1 MMQQSGVKWRLAQWL
16 EYKWW
21 QNYLRKKSVTEYLD
35 IKSSYWNKIL
45 DTIAPYVPLPG
56 NQKIMDAGCGPAGIF
71 MVLKENE
78 VIAVDPLLD
87 KYKSL
92 PHFNIV
98 DYPWVTFRNEPLENF
113 DQKEIFDVI
122 FCMNAINHVR
132 DIERCYDHLI
142 DALKPGGIL
151 VISTDCHRNDVVKK
165 IFQLLPG
172 DMLHPIQLNLKEYN
186 EKLTTRGMKLVNTM
200 TLKREAIFDYCITIA
215 VKNKP

>member
-1 MMQQSGVKWRLAQWL
+1 MKRSGVKWKLAQWL

-35 IKSSYWNKIL
+35 LKSTYWNKIL
-45 DTIAPYVPLPG
+45 HTISPYITLPRD
-56 NQKIMDAGCGPAGIF
+56 QKILDAGCGPAGIF
-71 MVLKENE
+71 MVLKDNQ

-87 KYKSL
+87 KYKNL
-92 PHFNIV
+92 PHFNTL

-113 DQKEIFDVI
+113 DQKVFFDVI
-122 FCMNAINHVR
+122 FCMNAINHVK

-151 VISTDCHRNDVVKK
+151 VISTDCHRNDAVKK

-172 DMLHPIQLNLKEYN
+172 DVLHPIQLNLKEYN
-186 EKLTTRGMKLVNTM
+186 EQLTKREMEVLSSIR
-200 TLKREAIFDYCITIA
+200 LKREMIFDYYLTIA
-215 VKNKP
+215 KKS

>member
-1 MMQQSGVKWRLAQWL
+1 MKQSGVKWKLAQWL

-21 QNYLRKKSVTEYLD
+21 QSYLKKKSTTEYLD
-35 IKSSYWNKIL
+35 WKSSYWNNIL
-45 DTIAPYVPLPG
+45 DTITPYVKPLE
-56 NQKIMDAGCGPAGIF
+56 NQTILDAGCGPAGIF
-71 MVLKENE
+71 MVLKANQ

-87 KYKSL
+87 KYKNL
-92 PHFNIV
+92 PHFNPIH
-98 DYPWVTFRNEPLENF
+98 YPWVTFRNEPLENF
-113 DQKEIFDVI
+113 EEKECFDII
-122 FCMNAINHVR
+122 FCLNAINHVK

-186 EKLTTRGMKLVNTM
+186 EKLTIRRMELLSTI
-200 TLKREAIFDYCITIA
+200 TLKREAIFDYCITVA
-215 VKNKP
+215 VKK